1 MSTDPRDPSHDAS
14 AAVGPDD
21 GRLRPA
27 AVASDHGVSRAA
39 LDRATHGAS
48 SPTVDRARHGML
60 ARLSWAASASAL
72 ARGDREAF
80 ARHAGEAAVHV
91 AATGDVDG
99 AAAFAHLRAGLLG
112 LLDDTDPHRSPR
124 ARPPAASRGPAAA
137 FAEEVRR
144 GPAPGDSAR
153 AELAVWWR
161 FLRALVAELPDD
173 HPLIELAADWDA
185 VALDVVIAVLAA
197 GAGGATAATIAG
209 WTGRPLAAVA
219 YAVDRGGA
227 LVASG
232 VLGWGDGTAGEDTVR
247 DDTVREGSMRD
258 DTVRVNP
265 VLWAAC
271 AGAPSPLEMAPG
283 AAAEDAFIDAE
294 AAVTDGV
301 VVLLAPSRAL
311 ARTEVRGWQPA
322 PIAAPDAELGAI
334 WAARDARWR
343 GRPLVLEL
351 EGSPGPEAVEVL
363 LTAPHVVV
371 LADAGDGAWLAA
383 NLDAARTVQV
393 VTVQPLPPSEAAAR
407 LARALG
413 VPPESV
419 RAGHLYAGD
428 VEALI
433 AAVDERGDEAI
444 WALSSAMRAR
454 ASTALGALA
463 LADETADLGPGLAAT
478 LERTRELFAGQA
490 AWTSPPTA
498 VLVPG
503 EGALA
508 TRLAIE
514 LARERGATAAAV
526 DLDGAFAWRNVTTAL
541 DVLRRHGGVLAVRGL
556 ERAAPVCV
564 HALAY
569 ALPRAQVTTVIG
581 VPPGT
586 EVPATLRKVS
596 ATLTASAA
604 GNTFP

>member
-1 MSTDPRDPSHDAS
+1 MSTDPRDPSHAASFDA
-14 AAVGPDD
+14 AP
-21 GRLRPA
+21 
-27 AVASDHGVSRAA
+27 
-39 LDRATHGAS
+39 GAS
-48 SPTVDRARHGML
+48 RSTPGDAVHIARHGML
-60 ARLSWAASASAL
+60 ARLSWAAASAAL

-80 ARHAGEAAVHV
+80 ARHAADAAVHV
-91 AATGDVDG
+91 AAAGDVDG
-99 AAAFAHLRAGLLG
+99 AAAFAHLRAGLLE
-112 LLDDTDPHRSPR
+112 LLADSEG
-124 ARPPAASRGPAAA
+124 PAAS
-137 FAEEVRR
+137 FAETVRR
-144 GPAPGDSAR
+144 GPAPGDAAR

-161 FLRALVAELPDD
+161 FLRTLVAELPEE
-173 HPLIELAADWDA
+173 HPLIELAETWDA
-185 VALDVVIAVLAA
+185 LTLDVVIAVLAA
-197 GAGGATAATIAG
+197 GEAGATAATIAG

-219 YAVDRGGA
+219 SVIDPGGL
-227 LVASG
+227 LVANG
-232 VLGWGDGTAGEDTVR
+232 VLGWGDASATDVR
-247 DDTVREGSMRD
+247 DGMVRDGMVRD
-258 DTVRVNP
+258 GMVRDGMVRADVVRANP

-271 AGAPSPLEMAPG
+271 AGASSPLEMTSG
-283 AAAEDAFIDAE
+283 AAVEDAFIDAE

-311 ARTEVRGWQPA
+311 ARTEVRGWQPS
-322 PIAAPDAELGAI
+322 PILAPDAALGAI

-351 EGSPGPEAVEVL
+351 EGTPGPEAVEVL

-383 NLDAARTVQV
+383 NLDTARTVQV
-393 VTVQPLPPSEAAAR
+393 VTVQPLPPSEAASR
-407 LARALG
+407 LSRALG

-433 AAVDERGDEAI
+433 AAVDARGDEAT
-444 WALSSAMRAR
+444 WALSAAMRAR
-454 ASTALGALA
+454 ASKALGALA
-463 LADETADLGPGLAAT
+463 LADETADLGPDLAAT

-490 AWTSPPTA
+490 AWTTPPTA

-604 GNTFP
+604 GNRFP